1 MDCANK
7 YTYIYLNMWIL
18 QFLPNWIFYL
28 ILFTGVV
35 AFLVTKF
42 VKILPNAQLVQA
54 ASIAAIVVSVYMI
67 GAISNNDAWLA
78 RVREMET
85 KVAEAEAK
93 SATANT
99 EIVEKTITKTQV
111 VKQRGEDIIKYVD
124 REVVKFDTTCVIP
137 KEFVQA
143 HNRAAEAPKK

>member
-1 MDCANK
+1 
-7 YTYIYLNMWIL
+7 MWIL

-28 ILFTGVV
+28 TLLAGIA
-35 AFLVTKF
+35 AFVVTKF
-42 VKILPNAQLVQA
+42 VRILPNAQLIQA
-54 ASIAAIVVSVYMI
+54 AGVAVVVVSIYMI

-93 SATANT
+93 SATTNT
-99 EIVEKTITKTQV
+99 EIVEKTVVKTQV

-124 REVVKFDTTCVIP
+124 REVVKYDTTCIVP
-137 KEFVQA
+137 KEFVA
-143 HNRAAEAPKK
+143 THNRAAEAPK